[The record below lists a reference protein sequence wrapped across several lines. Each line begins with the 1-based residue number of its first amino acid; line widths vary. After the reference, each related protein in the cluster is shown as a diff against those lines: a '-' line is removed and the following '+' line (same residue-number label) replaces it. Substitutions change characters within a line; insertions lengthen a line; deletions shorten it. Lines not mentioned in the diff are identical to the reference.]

1 MTKNARDKIAAGLR
15 EAIAVARGEEKP
27 ARLYVPPELDVKAIR
42 NKTRLSQENFASSY
56 GFTTQQIRDWE
67 QGRHR
72 PLGGVR
78 AYLMMINSDHE
89 SVRELLKSI
98 RRRKAA

>member
-1 MTKNARDKIAAGLR
+1 MSKNARDKIAAGLR

-27 ARLYVPPELDVKAIR
+27 ARLYVPPELDVKVIR
-42 NKTRLSQENFASSY
+42 NKTKLSQETFASSY

-78 AYLMMINSDHE
+78 AYLMMIDADHE
-89 SVRELLKSI
+89 RVRELLRSI
-98 RRRKAA
+98 RRKAA